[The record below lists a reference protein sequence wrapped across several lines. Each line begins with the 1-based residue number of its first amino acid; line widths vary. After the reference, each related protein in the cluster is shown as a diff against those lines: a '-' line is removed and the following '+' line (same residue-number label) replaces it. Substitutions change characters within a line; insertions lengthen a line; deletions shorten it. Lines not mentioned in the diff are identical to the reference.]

1 MRQGAKGWAAP
12 CTLRRAG
19 QKVEEPFGEGGS
31 SPRQAT
37 KISVSGSN
45 KEFKSM
51 GGTTS
56 KESPP
61 GGSES
66 RGGVQHVTTNT
77 PAAESD
83 LGKQDSTSTSKKM
96 NAAARGHPATAS
108 ETRQDLAG
116 AGFLTA
122 GATWLRDNTVGTLA
136 WDLLAGSGIWDLW
149 DLGSVARR
157 SAKFLGN
164 YGRPAPAT
172 QIWSNVP

>member
-1 MRQGAKGWAAP
+1 
-12 CTLRRAG
+12 
-19 QKVEEPFGEGGS
+19 
-31 SPRQAT
+31 
-37 KISVSGSN
+37 
-45 KEFKSM
+45 M

-56 KESPP
+56 KESPS

-122 GATWLRDNTVGTLA
+122 GAMWLRDNTVGGVGEHVA
-136 WDLLAGSGIWDLW
+136 WHAAPGPSRSSSASRTGHILWGADLRAKCGSFHTGIEHCTVDAQCLW
-149 DLGSVARR
+149 
-157 SAKFLGN
+157 
-164 YGRPAPAT
+164 Y
-172 QIWSNVP
+172 Q